1 MLSENLKDARTARGM
16 TQEELA
22 MYLNV
27 TRQTISKWEKGL
39 SVPDADLLIRLS
51 EKLEI
56 PVNELLGAKTD
67 YAKEDTK
74 MEDANKVDANKVA
87 EQLSRV
93 NALLAEKTYRTRR
106 FVRIILTI
114 FCLIFC
120 AIVIF
125 TMLQLTGT
133 DLRGEITVTH
143 SVETVAP
150 TD

>member
-1 MLSENLKDARTARGM
+1 MLSENLKAARTARGM

-22 MYLNV
+22 MHLNV

-56 PVNELLGAKTD
+56 PVNELLGPKTD
-67 YAKEDTK
+67 FVKEDTS
-74 MEDANKVDANKVA
+74 MENTNKVDASKVA

-93 NALLAEKTYRTRR
+93 NALIAEKTRRTRR
-106 FVRIILTI
+106 FVRIILAV
-114 FCLIFC
+114 FCIIFC

-133 DLRGEITVTH
+133 DLHGELTVTQG
-143 SVETVAP
+143 VETVAP